1 MSKLLTPL
9 VLPSDYDEM
18 ESFIINN
25 KVKLTEHV
33 VSAVQHAVSNDIPS
47 VELFSFKDSDF
58 IVILEYPSF
67 KDNIE
72 NIFKF
77 YVETEQYE
85 FCDRVSKLKKILEK
99 HEQEKQKKRH
109 KSKNSSK

>member
-1 MSKLLTPL
+1 MSNLITPL

-33 VSAVQHAVSNDIPS
+33 VSSVQYAVNNDIPS
-47 VELFSFKDSDF
+47 VELFCFKDSDF

-77 YVETEQYE
+77 YIETERYE
-85 FCDRVSKLKKILEK
+85 FCDRVSKLKKLLET

-109 KSKNSSK
+109 KSKNPSK

>member
-33 VSAVQHAVSNDIPS
+33 VSAVQYAVNNDIPS
-47 VELFSFKDSDF
+47 IELFCFKDSDF

-77 YVETEQYE
+77 YVETERYE
-85 FCDRVSKLKKILEK
+85 FCDRVSKLKKILET